1 MCGMCV
7 ATKNRLSKIMNP
19 WDTLIVWNAKFEG
32 AGELLYIIIC
42 LVIARSH
49 ALHIAISCMHQ
60 LNDTWVTVQF
70 NQS

>member
-32 AGELLYIIIC
+32 AGALLYIY
-42 LVIARSH
+42 A
-49 ALHIAISCMHQ
+49 
-60 LNDTWVTVQF
+60 
-70 NQS
+70 